1 VKTVLVC
8 IVLVVI
14 QVIGGG
20 KSDGQSSLAPTAPLQ
35 AQTSSATHPALE
47 QIRSDLV
54 ALRGTVDYLQEQ
66 HRDRDGQLIQQ
77 SVELKSR
84 MLDRGDEAI
93 LVYDDLVAR
102 FGSATELSLREQVV
116 EATKAKLSAQG

>member
-1 VKTVLVC
+1 
-8 IVLVVI
+8 
-14 QVIGGG
+14 
-20 KSDGQSSLAPTAPLQ
+20 
-35 AQTSSATHPALE
+35 
-47 QIRSDLV
+47 
-54 ALRGTVDYLQEQ
+54 
-66 HRDRDGQLIQQ
+66 
-77 SVELKSR
+77 